1 MTRSAVSDIEY
12 FHTMDITEKF
22 RLVFEPELLAE
33 IDAKGKYMIAN
44 EGDIIINSGQTV
56 RVFPLVLSGTIK
68 VSRNDDDGHELL
80 LYYINANESCAMTF
94 TCCMQ
99 MFPSEIKAVAEDTV
113 ELIAIPVGVMD
124 EWIVKYPTWKAFVM
138 KTIRTRF
145 TELLKSIDQIA
156 FQRLDERLVS
166 YLKEK
171 SKSSGSAVLN
181 LSHEEIANDLASSR
195 VVISRLL
202 KKLEND
208 NKLLLYRN
216 QIKLLHSM

>member
-1 MTRSAVSDIEY
+1 MRSVVTDIEY
-12 FHTMDITEKF
+12 FHTMDISEKF

-33 IDAKGKYMIAN
+33 IDAKGKYMIVN

-99 MFPSEIKAVAEDTV
+99 MFPSEIKAVAEDKV

-216 QIKLLHSM
+216 QIKLLNSM